1 MHCSGSVYP
10 LASAHLD
17 VLALERLLELGS
29 LKFVGI
35 VRLVAGRVPD
45 IRGDEDEEDEG
56 PESHSRAATG
66 SLTSTAINCSV

>member
-35 VRLVAGRVPD
+35 VRWW
-45 IRGDEDEEDEG
+45 
-56 PESHSRAATG
+56 RAA
-66 SLTSTAINCSV
+66 SLIYVGMKMKKTKDLNLTAEQQQVH